1 MGLKNEWAAPE
12 AGNRKETRKERRA
25 RNMSTKAVQGQ
36 LVANM
41 RSWQKVENASVASTG
56 KIIEETENPIV
67 RLVMEII
74 QHDSQMHYRVQGWIA
89 DSLTEK
95 TVSLSPDE
103 VGSVWEAIKRHI
115 EIEKKT
121 IRLAQESLKALKGRK
136 MLVQEYLLNYLLED
150 EKKHNRLLEALR
162 KIQKGMYPYG

>member
-1 MGLKNEWAAPE
+1 
-12 AGNRKETRKERRA
+12 
-25 RNMSTKAVQGQ
+25 MSTTKAVQGA

-41 RSWQKVENASVASTG
+41 KSWQKVENASVASTG

-74 QHDSQMHYRVQGWIA
+74 QHDSQMHFRVQEWIA
-89 DSLTEK
+89 DSLTRK
-95 TVSLSPDE
+95 TVSLSPDD
-103 VGSVWEAIKRHI
+103 VASVWEAIRRHI

-121 IRLAQESLKALKGRK
+121 IRLARESLKALQGRK

-150 EKKHNRLLEALR
+150 EKKHNRLLESLR

>member
-1 MGLKNEWAAPE
+1 
-12 AGNRKETRKERRA
+12 
-25 RNMSTKAVQGQ
+25 MSTTKAVQGA

-41 RSWQKVENASVASTG
+41 KSWQKVENASVASTG
-56 KIIEETENPIV
+56 KIIEETDNPIV

-74 QHDSQMHYRVQGWIA
+74 QHDSQMHFRVQEWIA
-89 DSLTEK
+89 DSLTRK
-95 TVSLSPDE
+95 TVSLSPDD
-103 VGSVWEAIKRHI
+103 VASVWEAIRRHI

-121 IRLAQESLKALKGRK
+121 IRLARESLKALQGRK

-150 EKKHNRLLEALR
+150 EKKHNRLLESLR

>member
-1 MGLKNEWAAPE
+1 
-12 AGNRKETRKERRA
+12 
-25 RNMSTKAVQGQ
+25 MSTKAVQGE

-41 RSWQKVENASVASTG
+41 KSWQKVENASVGSTG

-89 DSLTEK
+89 DSLTDR

-121 IRLAQESLKALKGRK
+121 IRLANESLKALKGRK

>member
-1 MGLKNEWAAPE
+1 
-12 AGNRKETRKERRA
+12 
-25 RNMSTKAVQGQ
+25 MSTKAVQGA

-41 RSWQKVENASVASTG
+41 KSWQKVENASVASTG

-89 DSLTEK
+89 DSLTHQ
-95 TVSLSPDE
+95 TVSLSPDD
-103 VGSVWEAIKRHI
+103 VASVWEAIKRHI

-121 IRLAQESLKALKGRK
+121 IRLARESLKALKGRK

-150 EKKHNRLLEALR
+150 EKKHNRLLESLR